1 MYNVDVEIY
10 LSQFISF
17 FEKNPDELTLLIG
30 NVDRD
35 DFFDKVKEQSYKNLD
50 DGEDVSLTK
59 KQILEI
65 LVELRKDEITKPKIE
80 EIKAIFLKTE
90 FGEICLN

>member
-30 NVDRD
+30 EVNQD
-35 DFFDKVKEQSYKNLD
+35 DFFNKVKEQSYINLD
-50 DGEDVSLTK
+50 SGEDVSLTK

-65 LVELRKDEITKPKIE
+65 LVELRKHEITKPKID
-80 EIKAIFLKTE
+80 EIKAIFLKTD